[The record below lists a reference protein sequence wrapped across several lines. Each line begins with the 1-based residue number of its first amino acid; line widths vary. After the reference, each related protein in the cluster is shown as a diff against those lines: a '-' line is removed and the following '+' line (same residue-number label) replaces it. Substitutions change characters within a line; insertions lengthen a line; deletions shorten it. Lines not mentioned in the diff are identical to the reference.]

1 MVRNSACVI
10 SLRVVN
16 ISGPMPPSHHSEP
29 NARQTSPGPGR
40 LSHGDTSQT
49 MNATA
54 AHSATRPMA
63 VARSTA
69 RLGRK
74 MRARRPGS
82 ALAAAGLTGAPGGGG
97 AGAGA
102 GAAVDIYI
110 CAPVPSTIST
120 RRFLARPSEVELES
134 SGSVEPWANTL
145 VRSAGKFAFD

>member
-1 MVRNSACVI
+1 MTVRYDRTIEITMVRNSACVI

-16 ISGPMPPSHHSEP
+16 ISGPMPPSHHSAP

-49 MNATA
+49 TNAAA

-82 ALAAAGLTGAPGGGG
+82 ALAAAGLAGAGAGG
-97 AGAGA
+97 GAGA
-102 GAAVDIYI
+102 GAAVDI
-110 CAPVPSTIST
+110 
-120 RRFLARPSEVELES
+120 
-134 SGSVEPWANTL
+134 
-145 VRSAGKFAFD
+145 